1 MTQSLNPRKYWS
13 VLQTRLKEERS
24 VLATICSQLKM
35 CSNSAKSENM
45 NNITGTLINYYFHC
59 QTQCWLHANRLN
71 LEDNSED
78 VRIGKVLHE
87 IKEEK
92 SKQTEIK
99 IDNIKIDR
107 ITKEYLV
114 EFKKS
119 DSDPKAVKWQVL
131 LYLFKLKQKGIEKK
145 GKIEYHEKNKD
156 TKTEILE
163 LDEQNEKELLEVLE
177 NIQNLIL
184 NSIPPMPK
192 FENKCKK
199 CAYYEYCF
207 I

>member
-1 MTQSLNPRKYWS
+1 M
-13 VLQTRLKEERS
+13 
-24 VLATICSQLKM
+24 
-35 CSNSAKSENM
+35 
-45 NNITGTLINYYFHC
+45 
-59 QTQCWLHANRLN
+59 WLHANRIN

-92 SKQTEIK
+92 SKQAEIK

-107 ITKEYLV
+107 ITKDYLI

-119 DSDPKAVKWQVL
+119 DSDPEAVKWQVL
-131 LYLFKLKQKGIEKK
+131 LYLYKLKQKGIQRL
-145 GKIEYHEKNKD
+145 GKIEYFEKNKEQ
-156 TKTEILE
+156 KSEILE
-163 LDEQNEKELLEVLE
+163 LDEANEEELLKVLDAIE
-177 NIQNLIL
+177 KLI
-184 NSIPPMPK
+184 SSATPPPPK

>member
-1 MTQSLNPRKYWS
+1 
-13 VLQTRLKEERS
+13 
-24 VLATICSQLKM
+24 
-35 CSNSAKSENM
+35 M
-45 NNITGTLINYYFHC
+45 NTLVTGTLINYYFHC
-59 QTQCWLHANRLN
+59 KTQCWLHANRIN

-92 SKQTEIK
+92 SQHAEIK

-107 ITKEYLV
+107 LSKEYLT

-119 DSDPKAVKWQVL
+119 DSDPEAVKWQVL
-131 LYLFKLKQKGIEKK
+131 LYLYKLKQKGLERK
-145 GKIEYHEKNKD
+145 GRVEYHEKNHN
-156 TKTEILE
+156 TKTEIIE
-163 LDEQNEKELLEVLE
+163 LDEVSEKELLEVLE
-177 NIQNLIL
+177 AIETLI
-184 NSIPPMPK
+184 NMPRPPEAI

>member
-1 MTQSLNPRKYWS
+1 M
-13 VLQTRLKEERS
+13 
-24 VLATICSQLKM
+24 
-35 CSNSAKSENM
+35 
-45 NNITGTLINYYFHC
+45 NITGTLINYYFHC
-59 QTQCWLHANRLN
+59 KTQCWLHANRLN

-92 SKQTEIK
+92 SKQAEIK
-99 IDNIKIDR
+99 IDNIGIDR
-107 ITKEYLV
+107 LSKEYLT

-119 DSDPKAVKWQVL
+119 DSDPIAIKWQVL
-131 LYLFKLKQKGIEKK
+131 LYLYKLKQKGLTRKGRVEFHEKK
-145 GKIEYHEKNKD
+145 NK
-156 TKTEILE
+156 TKTEVIE
-163 LDEQNEKELLEVLE
+163 LNDENERELLEVLE
-177 NIQNLIL
+177 SIQTLVNL
-184 NSIPPMPK
+184 PKTPMAK

>member
-1 MTQSLNPRKYWS
+1 M
-13 VLQTRLKEERS
+13 
-24 VLATICSQLKM
+24 
-35 CSNSAKSENM
+35 
-45 NNITGTLINYYFHC
+45 ITGTLINYYFHC
-59 QTQCWLHANRLN
+59 KTQCWLHANRIN

-92 SKQTEIK
+92 SKQAEIS

-107 ITKEYLV
+107 LSKEYLT

-119 DSDPKAVKWQVL
+119 DSDPYAVKWQVL
-131 LYLFKLKQKGIEKK
+131 LYLYKLKQKGVERK
-145 GKIEYHEKNKD
+145 GRVEYHEKNHN
-156 TKTEILE
+156 TKTEIYE
-163 LDEQNEKELLEVLE
+163 LDEASQKELLEVLDAIE
-177 NIQNLIL
+177 RLIDMPR
-184 NSIPPMPK
+184 PPESV

>member
-1 MTQSLNPRKYWS
+1 M
-13 VLQTRLKEERS
+13 
-24 VLATICSQLKM
+24 
-35 CSNSAKSENM
+35 
-45 NNITGTLINYYFHC
+45 ITGTLINYYFHC
-59 QTQCWLHANRLN
+59 KTQCWLHANRLN

-87 IKEEK
+87 INEAKT
-92 SKQTEIK
+92 KQAEIK
-99 IDNIKIDR
+99 IDNVKIDK

-119 DSDPKAVKWQVL
+119 DSDPQAVKWQVL
-131 LYLFKLKQKGIEKK
+131 LYLYKLKNKGIERI
-145 GKIEYHEKNKD
+145 GKIEYYEKSHN
-156 TKTEILE
+156 TKAELLE
-163 LDEQNEKELLEVLE
+163 LSEENEKELLSVLVSIE
-177 NIQNLIL
+177 ELI
-184 NSIPPMPK
+184 NCDIPPKPR